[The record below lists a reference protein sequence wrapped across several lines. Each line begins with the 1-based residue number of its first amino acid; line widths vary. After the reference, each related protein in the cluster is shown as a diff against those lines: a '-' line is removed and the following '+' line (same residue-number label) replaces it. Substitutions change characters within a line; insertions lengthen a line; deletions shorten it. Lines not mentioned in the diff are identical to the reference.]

1 MKARISMPAEKPLV
15 LAYGLSAE
23 RMAALAGLLEKL
35 GFGWR
40 EIQPEQLGLTVEIL
54 AGDSLPE
61 YSAFGGPAFPE
72 EALVLCNLSK
82 AELNWLLRELRQAS
96 LTVDRK
102 AVLTPTNRNWT
113 FGQLLEE
120 IDREHRQMHAR

>member
-40 EIQPEQLGLTVEIL
+40 EIQPEQLGLTVETL
-54 AGDSLPE
+54 TGDSLPNMRPLADRPFQRRRWC
-61 YSAFGGPAFPE
+61 SVIFPRRSSTG
-72 EALVLCNLSK
+72 CCGSCG
-82 AELNWLLRELRQAS
+82 RQA
-96 LTVDRK
+96 
-102 AVLTPTNRNWT
+102 
-113 FGQLLEE
+113 
-120 IDREHRQMHAR
+120 